1 VQIAAGAQ
9 PALAMTHNIGAGG
22 MLIALTTE
30 IDTDEPVVVTFRLPP
45 SDREY
50 SLRGHVLRIEAN
62 PEDPQGAWPHR
73 IAVAFDEV
81 APELLPYLEEAVQRY
96 SSG

>member
-1 VQIAAGAQ
+1 
-9 PALAMTHNIGAGG
+9 
-22 MLIALTTE
+22 
-30 IDTDEPVVVTFRLPP
+30 
-45 SDREY
+45 
-50 SLRGHVLRIEAN
+50 VLRIEAN

-73 IAVAFDEV
+73 VAVAFDEV